1 VVPYVGHVPLR
12 DLGPDRIYQYRAE
25 IVAAGCPREQANK
38 AIKVLSAAL
47 GERNGAIR
55 ARLLPGPNPCRGIDA
70 LPAGAPARNRR
81 FTPRDVERIAAELRE
96 GDRVLWLLMAYA
108 GLRPQEA
115 QALTWEAVSV
125 SERELL
131 IDRAA
136 DGRGGI
142 KATKGRRTRTVP
154 LVEPLAEDLAVR
166 RPMDPAPKE
175 LVSPAPMGGML
186 RLDNWRGRAFEPAAR
201 RAGIVAAPKD
211 GRTTYAALRRHERAD
226 IWLTGYMPGI
236 SFRTY
241 RGLRPP
247 GSGSLRERLR
257 FGETRVAP
265 RR

>member
-1 VVPYVGHVPLR
+1 
-12 DLGPDRIYQYRAE
+12 
-25 IVAAGCPREQANK
+25 
-38 AIKVLSAAL
+38 
-47 GERNGAIR
+47 
-55 ARLLPGPNPCRGIDA
+55 
-70 LPAGAPARNRR
+70 
-81 FTPRDVERIAAELRE
+81 
-96 GDRVLWLLMAYA
+96 MAYA

-154 LVEPLAEDLAVR
+154 LVEPLAEDLAVW

-175 LVSPAPMGGML
+175 LVSPAPMGGMV
-186 RLDNWRGRAFEPAAR
+186 RLDNWRGRSFEPAAR

-226 IWLTGYMPGI
+226 I
-236 SFRTY
+236 Y
-241 RGLRPP
+241 RVSVALGH
-247 GSGSLRERLR
+247 SSIDVTERNYLNTPHYT
-257 FGETRVAP
+257 ETELPAGQAMEEAIRVARAGVATVQSDGEVTERP
-265 RR
+265 SVTVLRRTRKAV